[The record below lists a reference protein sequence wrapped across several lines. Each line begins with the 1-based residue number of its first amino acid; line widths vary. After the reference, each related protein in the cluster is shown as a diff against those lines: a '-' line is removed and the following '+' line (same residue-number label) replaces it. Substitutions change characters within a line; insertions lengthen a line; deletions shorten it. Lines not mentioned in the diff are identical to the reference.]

1 MLQEF
6 YTAVSF
12 ILIVGFLLVF
22 DRLFVFVGLRLP
34 EFYTTASV
42 VLSIVDRISFQALA
56 EKDLVIFS
64 EWLWS
69 NHRPPP
75 TSTLGSTAN
84 LQ

>member
-42 VLSIVDRISFQALA
+42 VFSIVDRISSALA